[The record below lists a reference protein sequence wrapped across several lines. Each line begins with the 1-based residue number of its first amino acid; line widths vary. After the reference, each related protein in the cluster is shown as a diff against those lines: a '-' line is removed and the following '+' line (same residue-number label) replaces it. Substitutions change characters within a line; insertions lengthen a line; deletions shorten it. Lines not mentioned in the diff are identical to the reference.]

1 MASTFIKIINVEI
14 VAIFFYIQVS
24 IAISMNNGKSLSIV
38 ALPIVLFILFGSIG
52 VYIYKS
58 VKFK

>member
-14 VAIFFYIQVS
+14 LAIFLYIQIS
-24 IAISMNNGKSLSIV
+24 TIIAMNNSKSLSIV
-38 ALPIVLFILFGSIG
+38 FLPISLLILFGSIG